1 MVMDVKRYF
10 FTEDQKA
17 VEKSF
22 SAPEFLKFLFW
33 LPLDKLEFL
42 FAMMNVLYN

>member
-1 MVMDVKRYF
+1 MDVKRYF
-10 FTEDQKA
+10 FTEDQNA
-17 VEKSF
+17 EEKSF
-22 SAPEFLKFLFW
+22 VPSNFLKFLFW